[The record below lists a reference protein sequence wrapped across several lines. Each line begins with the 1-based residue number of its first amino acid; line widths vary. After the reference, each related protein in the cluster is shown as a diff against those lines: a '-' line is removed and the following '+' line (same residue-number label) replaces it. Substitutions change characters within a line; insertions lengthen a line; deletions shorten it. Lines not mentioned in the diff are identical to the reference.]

1 MGAKLPNLW
10 ENFVGSSSS
19 PTNQYGGDVGDGTY
33 DLSS

>member
-1 MGAKLPNLW
+1 MGAKLPNL

-19 PTNQYGGDVGDGTY
+19 PANQYGGDVGDGAY